1 MTAGGTDF
9 VRRVDEITARIRD
22 VDAALASQI
31 RAEASDDVAHWQRGD
46 YRATLIYHRAADPPR
61 LELEMLH
68 GEDEHPEAMLIGF
81 DDPDAV
87 ELIAEP
93 VAAFLAGRPEG

>member
-1 MTAGGTDF
+1 MTEGGAGF
-9 VRRVDEITARIRD
+9 SQRVDEITARIRD
-22 VDAALASQI
+22 VDPALASQI
-31 RAEASDDVAHWQRGD
+31 RVEASDDVAHWERGD
-46 YRATLIYHRAADPPR
+46 YRATLIFHRASDPPR

-68 GEDEHPEAMLIGF
+68 GEDEHPEAMLIGL
-81 DDPDAV
+81 DDADAV